1 MNKFL
6 FFIMILTSL
15 IGVSCQKEIIPTQG
29 NLGKESLPSDVIKEI
44 NSAMSGISIQNA
56 KKGSSVTYEDTLRV
70 ELGSVH
76 LTKVTKKALN
86 DIVSVTDNLKYGPYL
101 NYLLGEHWVKFDYSS
116 GSQIDEKVS
125 ENDLPS
131 YLLPST
137 NALSLNATTN
147 ICDGIDD
154 QVNFDGSKYDCT
166 KYFNLKSESR
176 LITPPSTVQQKS
188 NCMNLPNC
196 MLTVQ
201 HIEFDQVKWKGGASI
216 DRLSISEDISKEIPD
231 LMYVFDA
238 ANGTWSYETSPVTS
252 LCYKGLLP
260 VQGTKYII
268 TQCKYLTDFDL
279 GAP

>member
-6 FFIMILTSL
+6 LFIIILTSL
-15 IGVSCQKEIIPTQG
+15 MGVSCQKEIIPTQG
-29 NLGKESLPSDVIKEI
+29 DLGKESLPSDVIKEI
-44 NSAMSGISIQNA
+44 NNAMSGISIQNA

-76 LTKVTKKALN
+76 LTKRTKKALN

-101 NYLLGEHWVKFDYSS
+101 NYLLAEHWIKFDFSS

-131 YLLPST
+131 YLLPSA

-176 LITPPSTVQQKS
+176 LIAPPESVQKKKK
-188 NCMNLPNC
+188 CMNLPNC
-196 MLTVQ
+196 M
-201 HIEFDQVKWKGGASI
+201 
-216 DRLSISEDISKEIPD
+216 
-231 LMYVFDA
+231 
-238 ANGTWSYETSPVTS
+238 PVS
-252 LCYKGLLP
+252 
-260 VQGTKYII
+260 
-268 TQCKYLTDFDL
+268 
-279 GAP
+279 